1 MRIAVFRIIAVF
13 IIVVVLATAL
23 LNWVTPALY
32 IAPDDAD
39 PIAWTILNPLILV
52 AVALMLILSVIRKVR
67 YDRARREEGA
77 TESVVQ
83 HIDVNA
89 IFYGAVALAALY
101 PVSVAHQLATPN
113 EPVLAIWFYIDA
125 LLVAVGIAIGFRVL
139 RASRS

>member
-1 MRIAVFRIIAVF
+1 MRQVIFRIVAVYIIAVV
-13 IIVVVLATAL
+13 IATAL

-52 AVALMLILSVIRKVR
+52 AVAVMLILSVIRKVR

-83 HIDVNA
+83 HIDTNA
-89 IFYGAVALAALY
+89 TFYGAIALAVLY

-113 EPVLAIWFYIDA
+113 EPVLAIWFYVDA
-125 LLVAVGIAIGFRVL
+125 LLVAVGVAIGFRIL
-139 RASRS
+139 RASLS